1 MSAQQYTVQDMDILG
16 QPYLWEVALNCNRQD
31 VCQQAGTHLI
41 RMYSSAVGEDAS
53 PLFIR

>member
-1 MSAQQYTVQDMDILG
+1 MDILG